1 VKRVKCERW
10 EGVLTERASGAFL
23 PVPFTLSE
31 IRNGETVLCPLPS
44 VLRLQSSIQ
53 TSLASAITNSQALI
67 PSNPHTLASAVLTGQ
82 RRAVARAITVVE
94 NGGEEAAELVDALYP
109 HTGSAWRI
117 GITGPPGAGKSTLT
131 DRLIAHFR
139 RKGRTVGVVAV
150 DPSSPF
156 TGGALLGDRVRMDE
170 RTNDGGVFIRSLAA
184 RGAHGGLSEA
194 TEAACDVLDA
204 AGFDL
209 ILIETVGVGQGE
221 LDVAETADTVLV
233 VLVPESGD
241 TVQAMKA
248 GLMEIA
254 HVFAVNKSDH
264 PEAGLM
270 VRALRHMLHL
280 RPVTEDGWEVPVV
293 KTSALHGEG
302 LDGLAGTLSKHRAHL
317 EPDWAASRESRLS
330 RRVRRLVEA
339 GRRDLFWTSART
351 DGLNSALDSLQL
363 GNLGPHKIAAKLLEA
378 E

>member
-1 VKRVKCERW
+1 
-10 EGVLTERASGAFL
+10 
-23 PVPFTLSE
+23 
-31 IRNGETVLCPLPS
+31 
-44 VLRLQSSIQ
+44 
-53 TSLASAITNSQALI
+53 
-67 PSNPHTLASAVLTGQ
+67 
-82 RRAVARAITVVE
+82 
-94 NGGEEAAELVDALYP
+94 LVDAIYP

-117 GITGPPGAGKSTLT
+117 GITGPPGAGKSTLV

-139 RKGRTVGVVAV
+139 EEGKTVGVVAV

-170 RTNDGGVFIRSLAA
+170 QTSDGGVFIRSLAA

-209 ILIETVGVGQGE
+209 VLIETVGVGQGE

-241 TVQAMKA
+241 AVQAMKA

-254 HVFAVNKSDH
+254 HVFAVNKADH

-270 VRALRHMLHL
+270 VRVLRQMLHL
-280 RPVTEDGWEVPVV
+280 RAVAKDRWEVPVV
-293 KTSALHGEG
+293 KTSALNGEG
-302 LDGLAGTLSKHRAHL
+302 LDELVDALSKHRAHL
-317 EPDWAASRESRLS
+317 ESDWAASRESRLR

-339 GRRDLFWTSART
+339 GWNDLFWTSARAV
-351 DGLNSALDSLQL
+351 DLSSALESLQPD
-363 GNLGPHKIAAKLLEA
+363 NQGPHQIAATLLEA